1 MDELITAIPT
11 GMTAFAATNIDDI
24 VILMILFTQANTTL
38 RSRHI
43 VIGQYL
49 GFAALVIISLVGF
62 LSGLVFPQRWLG
74 LLGLI
79 PIALGFNTLLN
90 PETDG
95 DEETLETLE
104 QPDRSLLSHL
114 LSPQIYGVAAITIA
128 NGSDNIGIYTPLF
141 ASSRPINLL
150 IILGIFFL
158 LVGVWCFSARW
169 LTQQQQLA
177 HTLARYGNTLVPFV
191 LIGLGGLIVLNS
203 GALSPLALVASCL
216 CVFGLIKLNGRIT
229 EVKAVKEGAIE

>member
-1 MDELITAIPT
+1 MDELITAVPT

-38 RSRHI
+38 RGRHI

-49 GFAALVIISLVGF
+49 GFVALVIISLVGF
-62 LSGLVFPQRWLG
+62 LSGLVFPQHWLG
-74 LLGLI
+74 LLGLV

-90 PETDG
+90 PETDTEG
-95 DEETLETLE
+95 ETLETLE
-104 QPDRSLLSHL
+104 EPPRSLLSNL

-141 ASSRPINLL
+141 ASSTLVKLL
-150 IILGIFFL
+150 IILSIFFL
-158 LVGVWCFSARW
+158 LVGVWCFAAYW

-177 HTLARYGNTLVPFV
+177 HTLARYGNTFVPYV
-191 LIGLGGLIVLNS
+191 LIGLGVLIVLNS
-203 GALSPLALVASCL
+203 GALSPLALVVSCL
-216 CVFGLIKLNGRIT
+216 CVFGLIKLNGRVSEVE
-229 EVKAVKEGAIE
+229 EVKEVQ